1 MLNLVTVKEML
12 SYLRIPEDAADETLK
27 ASILSAIED
36 ASSTIEQITGR
47 KLSFQTHRQTFD
59 GRRSNRLLVREYPL
73 KSVISLTIDKVE
85 YKGSLFIEDEQT
97 VVFDTMFPLGVQNI
111 VLVYTAGYEAIPG
124 ILKRACRILAGW
136 FLKIEETGLI
146 GRTGASKN
154 GESVSTP
161 NHIPK
166 VVYELLHPFIRQEFP
181 LGDRS
186 IGSI

>member
-1 MLNLVTVKEML
+1 M
-12 SYLRIPEDAADETLK
+12 
-27 ASILSAIED
+27 SAIED
-36 ASSTIEQITGR
+36 ASSSIEQITNR
-47 KLSFQTHRQTFD
+47 KLSLQTHNQSFD

-73 KSVISLTIDKVE
+73 KSIVSLTINKDD
-85 YKGSLFIEDEQT
+85 YKGKLFIEDEQT

-111 VLVYTAGYEAIPG
+111 KLVYTAGYEPVPG

-154 GESVSTP
+154 GESVTTP

-166 VVYELLHPFIRQEFP
+166 VVYELLQPFVRQEFP